1 MEAKEENEFYRYE
14 RQILQMLVRYGEK
27 VMCNVTDDNGHDT
40 PLTVTE
46 YIASDLRNDELTFH
60 NPLHRRMLV
69 EAVEHIH
76 QEGFVAERYFVAHP
90 DPTISRLSA
99 ELISNR
105 YQLSKYHS
113 KNQKIVTDEERLV
126 ELVPMLLVD
135 FKYAIVSAELKH
147 LMRALQDPAVVNDET
162 RCNDIMKRYSDL
174 RKVQNAMAREL
185 GDRIVLTS

>member
-1 MEAKEENEFYRYE
+1 MSSNATNGRFYRCWYA
-14 RQILQMLVRYGEK
+14 M
-27 VMCNVTDDNGHDT
+27 MCNVTDDNGHDT